1 MARSLTV
8 VAALAVSTLLAA
20 GLQAQQGPSRP
31 DPRQQGKPGGD
42 TVSAAVADARQML
55 QTLVERRRRDSLQT
69 IVDARRRDSIRRA
82 DSARSARRSAA
93 DSLRYA
99 RSIDSLRRVLQIAE
113 AAMTASQADSLPMLR
128 IEDVVPRTARP
139 GDTVALLLS
148 RAPSSSMP
156 THVRFGPEST
166 SVLFVRGSA
175 AYVRVPTG
183 LPRDSTQIVFA
194 EGASRT
200 SEFAFMRTQG
210 PGSGPRSWPWAT
222 IVAIALVPLAS
233 AGIHLV
239 RRREASRHRR
249 EVERLRNRLDLGR
262 VEPSPADSAGQG
274 ASPDIPPDLVTACAT
289 DACVLFAGPG
299 LAAQGG
305 LPTGRAILEEL
316 VEAAAQNDAELA
328 SLHAALND
336 ERYSEVA
343 EIVHNRMGP
352 AEKIAV
358 AKAAFEQPATGE
370 LGGTHRDLRDIG
382 FVSAI
387 TSSWDPLIS
396 QVGRRVRAGSG
407 GPRDAAVLYAKRT
420 ESIPKTFDDAAF
432 YLVRL
437 HGDLDHPD
445 TFSFTAEEAYAALQ
459 ENRTLHRYVT
469 SLILS
474 RTVLFLGTGLGGLED
489 FFRGA
494 GIMNIGHSPTT
505 TAGRVH
511 YALVPFSRDWS
522 IQVER
527 FRAKYGIQL
536 LGYTPSEGHPQVGKF
551 IERVAQLVREA
562 RARAPERVLAAD
574 ILSEVRLRNIGAFRD
589 VTVSFNSGWNVILGS
604 NGSGKS
610 TILKAIAL
618 GLCGDDQTAAA
629 AGASLL
635 RRGGAARSGD
645 GLASGSPDG
654 SADVVT
660 DGSIEI
666 QVGSTRYT
674 TALRRENGR
683 TRVRSGLTPLQAGSW
698 VVMGFPPLRG
708 VSSQNPTGPRT
719 ATSAT
724 PDVDDLVPLISGA
737 VDQRLDNLKQ
747 WIVNLDY
754 GARPDSTTKPDEVD
768 RNRRLR
774 QAFFDV
780 LKILMAEN
788 KLEFKEV
795 TPVSFQVIVDTD
807 DGPVPIDLLSQGMT
821 SIIGW
826 VGAMLQRMYEIH
838 RHAARP
844 EHEPA
849 LVLVDEID
857 SHLHPAWQQQLV
869 PRLRECFPKLQIIA
883 TTHSP
888 LLVAGMKASEV
899 LIARR
904 DPIAPDRVS
913 VAPAPLEFEGLRA
926 DQILTSPAFGLMT
939 TRGVETRNEQ
949 DEFVRL
955 LGNQHRSLEEEGR
968 FQELESRLR
977 AKFQV
982 GETDEQ
988 RRVERAVTSTLV
1000 AMADPHEVANVAP
1013 GSVLPPAIKLALQQ
1027 RLRELFPRKEEE
1039 KRP

>member
-1 MARSLTV
+1 
-8 VAALAVSTLLAA
+8 
-20 GLQAQQGPSRP
+20 
-31 DPRQQGKPGGD
+31 
-42 TVSAAVADARQML
+42 
-55 QTLVERRRRDSLQT
+55 
-69 IVDARRRDSIRRA
+69 
-82 DSARSARRSAA
+82 
-93 DSLRYA
+93 
-99 RSIDSLRRVLQIAE
+99 
-113 AAMTASQADSLPMLR
+113 
-128 IEDVVPRTARP
+128 
-139 GDTVALLLS
+139 
-148 RAPSSSMP
+148 
-156 THVRFGPEST
+156 
-166 SVLFVRGSA
+166 
-175 AYVRVPTG
+175 
-183 LPRDSTQIVFA
+183 
-194 EGASRT
+194 
-200 SEFAFMRTQG
+200 
-210 PGSGPRSWPWAT
+210 
-222 IVAIALVPLAS
+222 
-233 AGIHLV
+233 
-239 RRREASRHRR
+239 
-249 EVERLRNRLDLGR
+249 
-262 VEPSPADSAGQG
+262 
-274 ASPDIPPDLVTACAT
+274 
-289 DACVLFAGPG
+289 
-299 LAAQGG
+299 
-305 LPTGRAILEEL
+305 LPTGRAVLEEL
-316 VEAAAQNDAELA
+316 VEAAAQNDGELA

-343 EIVHNRMGP
+343 EIIHNRMGP

-358 AKAAFEQPATGE
+358 AKAAFERPTMGE

-382 FVSAI
+382 FASAI
-387 TSSWDPLIS
+387 TSSWDPLVS
-396 QVGRRVRAGSG
+396 QVGRRVHVGGG
-407 GPRDAAVLYAKRT
+407 GPRDASVLYAKRT
-420 ESIPKTFDDAAF
+420 GSIPKTFDDAAF

-474 RTVLFLGTGLGGLED
+474 RTVLFLGTGLGGIED

-494 GIMNIGHSPTT
+494 GIMNIAHSPTT
-505 TAGRVH
+505 AAGHVH

-536 LGYTPSEGHPQVGKF
+536 LGYTPSEGHPQVGQF
-551 IERVAQLVREA
+551 IERLAQLVRDA
-562 RARAPERVLAAD
+562 RAGAPERVLAAD

-618 GLCGDDQTAAA
+618 GLCGDDQSAAA
-629 AGASLL
+629 AGATLL
-635 RRGGAARSGD
+635 RRGRTTGSGH
-645 GLASGSPDG
+645 GVAGGSLDG
-654 SADVVT
+654 SADDVT

-708 VSSQNPTGPRT
+708 VSSQDPTGPRT
-719 ATSAT
+719 TTTSAT

-737 VDQRLDNLKQ
+737 VDHRLDNLKQ

-754 GARPDSTTKPDEVD
+754 GARSDATTKPGDVE
-768 RNRRLR
+768 RSRRLR
-774 QAFFDV
+774 QAFFDI

-795 TPVSFQVIVDTD
+795 TPGSYQVIVETD

-838 RHAARP
+838 GRAERP

-904 DPIAPDRVS
+904 DPLAPDRVS

-926 DQILTSPAFGLMT
+926 DQILTSSAFGLMT

-949 DEFVRL
+949 DEFITL
-955 LGNQHRSLEEEGR
+955 LGNQNRSAEEEKR
-968 FQELESRLR
+968 FKELESLLD
-977 AKFQV
+977 AKFHV
-982 GETDEQ
+982 GETEEQ

-1000 AMADPHEVANVAP
+1000 AMADPREVGNVAP
-1013 GSVLPPAIKLALQQ
+1013 GGVLPPGIKLALKE
-1027 RLRELFPRKEEE
+1027 RLQELFPRKDEE